1 MEDKSFHLK
10 GSVAAYKKIKYTN
23 QVTSNNGEID
33 LNIRENCSFKVN
45 FLLLWPWPLAGHL
58 QHNMLFSVHYPYFLI
73 YIHIISYF
81 FSIF

>member
-33 LNIRENCSFKVN
+33 LNIRKTAHLSQ
-45 FLLLWPWPLAGHL
+45 FLASVTLT
-58 QHNMLFSVHYPYFLI
+58 FSRSLTT
-73 YIHIISYF
+73 
-81 FSIF
+81 